1 MNGKGAMRNC
11 RGAGRRGRI
20 RFAVALVAAASLL
33 LSACGGDEGSGGSG
47 DEVRLGAVLPLTGA
61 TAQNGNNSRKGIE
74 LAVKLINE
82 SGGIKSM
89 DGAKI
94 KLDVADATSDP
105 AKAAS
110 ATTQYLAKGDPPLA
124 MIGAYASSLTI
135 TVARVTERKK
145 VPLLTTSFSDEL
157 TQQGYQHLF
166 QLPAPASRI
175 GKAQM
180 DYTVEIAKDA
190 GVDLKKAAIV
200 FANNAYGESQA
211 KALQEQAAES
221 GLEVVLYEGY
231 SPTISDASPIA
242 SKTLAADSD
251 VIFAVSYVS
260 DGVLL
265 TRALKARG
273 SEVPVVGGVGGFITP
288 DFQKSLGAE
297 VEGVL
302 SVNTSDPDQYGDIAE
317 KYQEEYGEF
326 MPQEAHDNAAAVYV
340 FAQALEE
347 NPTDDPEELAKVLH
361 EGSFDQGAAGSMPG
375 GKVEFDE
382 TGANAEAVPLMT
394 QWQDEKLVG
403 VWPPEVAENEP
414 VWATK

>member
-1 MNGKGAMRNC
+1 MNGKSAMQNYQ
-11 RGAGRRGRI
+11 GGGRRGGVRV
-20 RFAVALVAAASLL
+20 AVALVAAASLV
-33 LSACGGDEGSGGSG
+33 LSACGGGGEAGGNS

-175 GKAQM
+175 GKAQI

-190 GVDLKKAAIV
+190 GVDLQKAAIV

-211 KALQEQAAES
+211 KALQDQAAEL
-221 GLEVVLYEGY
+221 GLDVVLYEGY

-242 SKTLAADSD
+242 SKALAADPD

-347 NPTDDPEELAKVLH
+347 NPTDDPEELNKVLH
-361 EGSFDQGAAGSMPG
+361 EGAFDQGAAGSMPG

-414 VWATK
+414 IWATK